1 MPTFRNE
8 TDEMNSDRV
17 SASGAHYHHGSA
29 VMEPQPLGLP
39 LPFSSKQSPNIF
51 SVTSANPIPPS
62 QPVVLAPQA
71 PPPPPPP
78 PVETRDDES
87 EDVSDWEHEVD
98 PDTGSLFYVDTFSQ
112 HGQESKQKSTGLKN
126 SCAPGARAAA
136 AAAPVKLSRLVRRR
150 ESKRDRPTTSK
161 QAAAVARNGGL
172 AAVNEKV
179 NSGGVD
185 NSSDNDSST
194 YGQVCGFCSPSYRG
208 IEHLIRYFHKYYF
221 SDQDI

>member
-1 MPTFRNE
+1 MPTFRNA
-8 TDEMNSDRV
+8 TDEMNSGDRV

-29 VMEPQPLGLP
+29 AMEPQPLGLP

-71 PPPPPPP
+71 ATLP
-78 PVETRDDES
+78 PVETRDDDSE

-194 YGQVCGFCSPSYRG
+194 YGQVCGFCSSSYRG
-208 IEHLIRYFHKYYF
+208 IEHLIRYFHTI
-221 SDQDI
+221 S